1 MKAGKS
7 NRGDPVEGRSHL
19 NKEPIGGNTMGTQEP
34 RTRQEAA
41 DYVLTKRCRI
51 AEIAKKLPEER
62 LVSLAHHM
70 DLWWLNE
77 AYRGTRK
84 DGAVGIDR
92 QTAEDYRKNLRV
104 NLENLLERA
113 KSGAYRAPPVRR
125 VHIPKPGGKETRPIG
140 IPTFEDKVLQR
151 AVVMVLEPIYE
162 QSFYDVSYGFRPGKS
177 QHQALKRLRDG
188 LMENREGW
196 VIDLDIRKFFD
207 TLDHGKLREI
217 LAKRIGDGVIRK
229 LIDKW
234 LKAGVM
240 ENGEVSYNDEGTPQ
254 GGVISPLLSNIYLH
268 EVLDDWFVKVVQ
280 PRMQGKSFMIR
291 FADDAVLGFETKA
304 DAERVMAVLPK
315 RFEKYGLT
323 VHPEKTQLIDMR
335 MPTKSVRD
343 ERSGNNEGRGSFA
356 YLGFRHYWAKS
367 RNGYWVIKRKTE
379 QSRLARSIKK
389 VTDWLKENRHIS
401 LEEQQAKLWMK
412 MRGHYGYYGITSN
425 FKSLSLFY
433 NEIRKGWRKWLA
445 RRSRKGPLS
454 WEKFADILKRF
465 PLPEPRIV
473 HSDA

>member
-1 MKAGKS
+1 
-7 NRGDPVEGRSHL
+7 
-19 NKEPIGGNTMGTQEP
+19 MGQ
-34 RTRQEAA
+34 R
-41 DYVLTKRCRI
+41 
-51 AEIAKKLPEER
+51 
-62 LVSLAHHM
+62 
-70 DLWWLNE
+70 
-77 AYRGTRK
+77 
-84 DGAVGIDR
+84 
-92 QTAEDYRKNLRV
+92 RKNSAGMHAAFALLV
-104 NLENLLERA
+104 ALEQRERTGKGQHVDLTFTSIPAYSLE
-113 KSGAYRAPPVRR
+113 
-125 VHIPKPGGKETRPIG
+125 G
-140 IPTFEDKVLQR
+140 IRFN
-151 AVVMVLEPIYE
+151 E
-162 QSFYDVSYGFRPGKS
+162 QKAIS
-177 QHQALKRLRDG
+177 
-188 LMENREGW
+188 M
-196 VIDLDIRKFFD
+196 DIRKFFD

-445 RRSRKGPLS
+445 RRSRKGTLS